1 MAFNRKDLDR
11 ALEKAVNTKQRA
23 GEWLIHSGGYDR
35 DRTDDGALYV
45 VARTGPYGMVNT
57 RELIY
62 YRPLVNHPD
71 LFLKFARLKL
81 DIPGTIY
88 WSESLAG
95 YPFVFGEYDYEYDY
109 TKLETE
115 RNVGVALAW
124 ADSNGALGLTPG
136 GSPRRGGEPLRSGGS
151 PMGGEGDTIWRFVVE
166 SYIAGR
172 TLRLY
177 EAATDPKGV
186 DIKAIRGLARLTPF
200 GEESPDLARERAL
213 DIVARTV
220 EMMVTDRSHPILRRK
235 ADGIIQGWGFKDLL
249 GAMWLQMMWLVSAD
263 SGRRCKRQECN
274 RAITIERPDP
284 VQLAYTE
291 SYRGGKK
298 WLVPRTYAT
307 RKDKIY
313 CSNSCKTL
321 AWRESKRQAASSA

>member
-11 ALEKAVNTKQRA
+11 ASEKAVNTEQRA

-57 RELIY
+57 DELIY
-62 YRPLVNHPD
+62 YRPLVDHPD

-88 WSESLAG
+88 WSESLTG
-95 YPFVFGEYDYEYDY
+95 YPFVFGEYDYM
-109 TKLETE
+109 KLETE
-115 RNVGVALAW
+115 RNVKVALDW
-124 ADSNGALGLTPG
+124 ADGNGVLGLTSGEP
-136 GSPRRGGEPLRSGGS
+136 PRRGGEPLRSGGS
-151 PMGGEGDTIWRFVVE
+151 PMGGEEDKIWRFVVE

-177 EAATDPKGV
+177 EAATDPERV
-186 DIKAIRGLARLTPF
+186 DIDAIRGPVGLTPF
-200 GEESPDLARERAL
+200 GGESSEFARERAL
-213 DIVARTV
+213 DVVARSV
-220 EMMVTDRSHPILRRK
+220 EKMVTSRCHPILRRK
-235 ADGIIQGWGFKDLL
+235 ADGIVQGWGFKDLL

-263 SGRRCKRQECN
+263 SGRRCEGPECN
-274 RAITIERPDP
+274 KAIAIERPDP
-284 VQLAYTE
+284 VKLAYTE
-291 SYRGGKK
+291 SYREDKK
-298 WLVPRTYAT
+298 WLVPRKYAT
-307 RKDKIY
+307 RSDKIY

-321 AWRESKRQAASSA
+321 ASRKRKKQAASST

>member
-1 MAFNRKDLDR
+1 MAFNRKDLDK
-11 ALEKAVNTKQRA
+11 ASEKAVNTEQRA

-35 DRTDDGALYV
+35 DRTDDGELYA
-45 VARTGPYGMVNT
+45 VAKTGPYGMVNT
-57 RELIY
+57 GELIY
-62 YRPLVNHPD
+62 YRPLVDHPD

-88 WSESLAG
+88 WSESLTG
-95 YPFVFGEYDYEYDY
+95 YPSVFGEYDY

-115 RNVGVALAW
+115 RNVKVALDW
-124 ADSNGALGLTPG
+124 ADDNGVLGLTPG
-136 GSPRRGGEPLRSGGS
+136 EPPRRGGEPSRSGGS

-186 DIKAIRGLARLTPF
+186 DINAIRGLAGLTPF

-213 DIVARTV
+213 DTVARTV
-220 EMMVTDRSHPILRRK
+220 EMMVTNRSHPILRRK
-235 ADGIIQGWGFKDLL
+235 ADGIVQGWGFKDLL

-263 SGRRCKRQECN
+263 SGRRCQRPGCN
-274 RAITIERPDP
+274 KAIAIERPDP
-284 VQLAYTE
+284 AKLDYKE
-291 SYRGGKK
+291 FYREDKK
-298 WLVPRTYAT
+298 WLVPRKYAT
-307 RKDKIY
+307 RSDKIY

-321 AWRESKRQAASSA
+321 AWRESKRQSASSA